1 MALAHTIEFAELDD
15 LYLDPT
21 NPRLGRANSG
31 PNVTQERVLE
41 LMRGWSLEEL
51 AVSFL
56 ESGFW
61 PQEAVIVVKEPLYD
75 EPAKLVVVE
84 GNRRI
89 AALRY
94 LRGAING
101 NAVSRTWKQ
110 LAETAD
116 SVPSDLFTRI
126 PYILAGSRSDV
137 VAFLGFRHVTG
148 IKEWDPGQKAE
159 YIAHLVDDLNMSYE
173 EIRRQIGTRKDTVRR
188 NYIAFRVYKQMESV
202 EDGISLEQVE
212 QRFSVLFLSLR
223 EAGVQ
228 RFLGI
233 DIRAEPENARFPI
246 EEDQL
251 EDLTHFAVWLF
262 GTDEK
267 KPLFTDS
274 RYVGDFGRILASD
287 EAVEYLKS
295 TDEPSFDLALQKA
308 GVEEREVLRHVK
320 EATDHVELAL
330 SRAHLYR
337 ESKEVRN
344 AVRRFGLGA
353 KELLQKFPEVQVDFG
368 TREEAEED

>member
-1 MALAHTIEFAELDD
+1 MPLAHTIEFAELDD

-31 PNVTQERVLE
+31 PDVTQERVLD

-61 PQEAVIVVKEPLYD
+61 PQEAVIVVKEPLYG
-75 EPAKLVVVE
+75 EPDKLVVVE

-94 LRGAING
+94 LRDAING
-101 NAVSRTWKQ
+101 NPASRTWRQ
-110 LAETAD
+110 LAETAVA
-116 SVPSDLFTRI
+116 VPPDLFTRI
-126 PYILAGSRSDV
+126 PYISADSRSDV

-148 IKEWDPGQKAE
+148 IKEWEPGQKAE

-173 EIRRQIGTRKDTVRR
+173 EIRRRIGTRTDTVRR
-188 NYIAFRVYKQMESV
+188 NYIAFRIYRQMERV

-228 RFLGI
+228 RFLGV
-233 DIRAEPENARFPI
+233 DIRAEPENARLPVA
-246 EEDQL
+246 EDKL

-308 GVEEREVLRHVK
+308 GVEEREVLQHVK

-337 ESKEVRN
+337 ESREVRD

-353 KELLQKFPEVQVDFG
+353 RELLRKFPEVQVELG
-368 TREEAEED
+368 TREEAEER